1 MIDQVEDADEAQ
13 DEDEAAAPPEG
24 EAAPLSGDAAR
35 RTPWWRRYAL
45 PAVAALVLV
54 VGVFL
59 WWRAATDDQLSLADT
74 RDEVL
79 IAATQNIET
88 MNTLDYREVDAGLAA
103 WMDVTTGTLHDQLAQ
118 VGDDERQLLADQK
131 KISTGKVV
139 DAAVFAV
146 DEEKATVVA
155 SVEVTV
161 QDDAKPDEEPSLKRN
176 RFTADLVNVD
186 GEWLLESLEQVAV
199 NIS

>member
-1 MIDQVEDADEAQ
+1 MIDQVESADEAEH
-13 DEDEAAAPPEG
+13 DIEETPEPP
-24 EAAPLSGDAAR
+24 
-35 RTPWWRRYAL
+35 RTPRWRRYAL
-45 PAVAALVLV
+45 PAVAAVVLV

-59 WWRAATDDQLSLADT
+59 WWRAATDEQVSLAQT

-88 MNTLDYREVDAGLAA
+88 MNTLDYREVDAGLDA
-103 WMDVTTGTLHDQLAQ
+103 WLDVTTGTLHDQLAQ
-118 VGDDERQLLADQK
+118 VGDEERQLLADQK

-139 DAAVFAV
+139 DAAVFSV

-161 QDDAKPDEEPSLKRN
+161 KDDASPDEEPTIKRN
-176 RFTADLVNVD
+176 RFTSDLVYVD
-186 GEWLLESLEQVAV
+186 GTWLLESLEQVAV